1 MAVVVEIC
9 VQGIESAL
17 AAQEGGADRVELCE
31 DLAVGGV
38 TPSAGTIAFACRRLT
53 IPVHVLIRPRG
64 GDFAYT
70 EAEFEVMRHDIQVAR
85 SLGAAGVV
93 LGLLDPAGAIDRER
107 TARLIEAARP
117 RSITLHKAFDH
128 AADSIEALGDLIGL
142 GVERVLTSG
151 GMAKAVDG
159 LDRLVALNHRAAGRV
174 IIMAGGRITE
184 GDIPTLTDAGLR
196 EIHVGSAAC
205 AGGKTDAEKVRRI
218 IGVARSHSPS
228 R

>member
-1 MAVVVEIC
+1 LMAVVVEIC

-17 AAQEGGADRVELCE
+17 AAQAGGADRIELYE

-38 TPSAGTIAFACRRLT
+38 TPGAGTIAVACRRLT

-70 EAEFEVMRHDIQVAR
+70 EAEFEVMRHDVQVAR

-107 TARLIEAARP
+107 TARLIEDARP
-117 RSITLHKAFDH
+117 LSITFHKAFDH

-159 LDRLVALNHRAAGRV
+159 LDRLVALNRRAAGRV
-174 IIMAGGRITE
+174 TIMAGGRITE
-184 GDIPTLTDAGLR
+184 ADIPTLTDAGLR

-205 AGGKTDAEKVRRI
+205 AEGRIDAERIGRIVTTARR
-218 IGVARSHSPS
+218 R
-228 R
+228 RR

>member
-1 MAVVVEIC
+1 MAAVVEIC

-17 AAQEGGADRVELCE
+17 AAQAGGADRIELCE

-38 TPSAGTIAFACRRLT
+38 TPSAGTIAVVCQRLT

-64 GDFAYT
+64 GDFTCT

-93 LGLLDPAGAIDRER
+93 IGLLDPDGAIDRER

-117 RSITLHKAFDH
+117 LSITFHKAFDH
-128 AADSIEALGDLIGL
+128 AADSNAALDELIGL
-142 GVERVLTSG
+142 GVARVLTSG
-151 GMAKAVDG
+151 GMAKAIDG
-159 LDRLVALNHRAAGRV
+159 LDRLVALNRRAAAR
-174 IIMAGGRITE
+174 IMIMPGGRISE
-184 GDIPTLTDAGLR
+184 ADIPTLTKRDFR

-205 AGGKTDAEKVRRI
+205 AEGRTDAERVGRIVTIAGGRR
-218 IGVARSHSPS
+218 R
-228 R
+228 

>member
-17 AAQEGGADRVELCE
+17 AAQAGGADRIELCE

-38 TPSAGTIAFACRRLT
+38 TPSAGTIAVACRRLT

-64 GDFAYT
+64 GDFTYT
-70 EAEFEVMRHDIQVAR
+70 DAEFDVMRHDIQVAK

-93 LGLLDPAGAIDRER
+93 IGVLDPARAIDRET

-117 RSITLHKAFDH
+117 LSITFHKAFDH
-128 AADSIEALGDLIGL
+128 AADSIEALADLIGL

-159 LDRLVALNHRAAGRV
+159 LDRLVALNRRVAGRLV
-174 IIMAGGRITE
+174 IMAGGRITE
-184 GDIPTLTDAGLR
+184 ANIPTLTDAGLR

-205 AGGKTDAEKVRRI
+205 AGGRTDAERLGRI
-218 IGVARSHSPS
+218 VAAGGGSP